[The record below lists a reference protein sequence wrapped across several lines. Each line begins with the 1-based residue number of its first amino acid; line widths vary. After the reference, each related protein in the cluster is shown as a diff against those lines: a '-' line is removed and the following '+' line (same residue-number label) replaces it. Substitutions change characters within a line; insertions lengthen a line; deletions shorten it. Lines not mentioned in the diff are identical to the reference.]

1 MNRLSTSVRSAPA
14 LALALAFLTAPLA
27 ASDMGARMAANLA
40 DVEGKLVG
48 LAEAIPD
55 AKFGWSPADK
65 VRTVSEVLMHVA
77 SANHFFAGR
86 LGAGEPPAES
96 RGWEQTVTTKAAA
109 IPKLQESFAAVKRA
123 LESADLG
130 KATKLFGGKEGTLAD
145 FGLIAVGHGH
155 EHLGQLIAYA
165 RSNGVTP
172 PWSE

>member
-1 MNRLSTSVRSAPA
+1 MNHLSTFFRSVPA
-14 LALALAFLTAPLA
+14 LALTLAFLAAPLT
-27 ASDMGARMAANLA
+27 ASDMGASMAANLA

-55 AKFGWSPADK
+55 DKFGWSPADE

-77 SANHFFAGR
+77 GANHFFAGR
-86 LGAGEPPAES
+86 LGAGQPPAEA
-96 RGWEQTVTTKAAA
+96 RGWEETVTTKAAV
-109 IPKLQESFAAVKRA
+109 IPKLKESFAVIRKA
-123 LESADLG
+123 LEGADLG

-165 RSNGVTP
+165 RSSGVTP
-172 PWSE
+172 PWSQ